1 MNQSSDKGIR
11 KFYYEHDEDEDMWAI
26 MEESGGCEHGQYFDT
41 LMFYCVSNLDA
52 IDAVE
57 LLTALQKVK
66 S

>member
-11 KFYYEHDEDEDMWAI
+11 KFYYEYNEGEQDWSI
-26 MEESGGCEHGQYFDT
+26 IEEEGGWEHGQPYDA
-41 LMFYCVSNLDA
+41 LMFCCSSKLDA